1 MMLPGDPVA
10 APWPREQAPTTLAQI
25 VAAFAVH
32 GALIVSTR
40 VGDDVEARTIVHLD
54 GDVTTMIS
62 PTCLSESGPKELL
75 RRHEAA
81 MRNVGA
87 LLRNGAA
94 SATIRTTLVAAV
106 VVVTSTIVDLVV
118 GHSRAHVLAVLGS
131 VTSVSVLAVSA
142 MWKLSVWILMRRAR
156 REIVRLRGVAS
167 SM

>member
-1 MMLPGDPVA
+1 MMLAADPTA
-10 APWPREQAPTTLAQI
+10 APWPREQVPTTLAQI

-40 VGDDVEARTIVHLD
+40 VADDVEARTIVHLD

-62 PTCLSESGPKELL
+62 PTCLSDSGADELL

-94 SATIRTTLVAAV
+94 SAAMRTTLVAAAV
-106 VVVTSTIVDLVV
+106 VVASTIVDLVA
-118 GHSRAHVLAVLGS
+118 GHSPGHVLAVFGS
-131 VTSVSVLAVSA
+131 VASVSVLAVTA
-142 MWKLSVWILMRRAR
+142 MWKLSVWILVRGAR
-156 REIVRLRGVAS
+156 REIARLRGLAS
-167 SM
+167 AM